1 MEERLEQFVETNKNL
16 ELPELESDGIAR
28 FVHHQVVEAAK
39 DCIEKSRDKLLTA
52 QYFYEMS
59 EKLELLLRD
68 VNTLFFS
75 KYSVVF
81 YEYSIAYLNTLF

>member
-1 MEERLEQFVETNKNL
+1 MEERLEQFVDSNRNL

-39 DCIEKSRDKLLTA
+39 DCLEKSRDKLLTA

-59 EKLELLLRD
+59 ERLEQLLKEVCIEVL
-68 VNTLFFS
+68 
-75 KYSVVF
+75 
-81 YEYSIAYLNTLF
+81 

>member
-1 MEERLEQFVETNKNL
+1 MNAVCVQAVQKMEERLEQFVDSNRNL

-39 DCIEKSRDKLLTA
+39 DCLEKSRDKLLTA

-59 EKLELLLRD
+59 ERLEQLIKEVCIEVL
-68 VNTLFFS
+68 
-75 KYSVVF
+75 
-81 YEYSIAYLNTLF
+81 